1 MPPFRDLTG
10 QQFGRL
16 KAIRLAGRTAAG
28 QAMWECLCQCGKT
41 TTVYGVSLTRGKSQ
55 SCDCLRLERVKAAA
69 TKHGHAQRSFHQTGT
84 YTSWCSM
91 LARCQNPNRERYPN
105 WGGRGITVCERWQ
118 GEHGFETS
126 LLIWDHA
133 QRARRWTASRTMT
146 ATMSRVTVNGPP
158 RRSSKQIHIPK
169 GRAYDTRHL
178 RHHPTY
184 FGWASCGLRNGR
196 G

>member
-118 GEHGFETS
+118 GEHGFENFLADMGPRPAGTT
-126 LLIWDHA
+126 LD
-133 QRARRWTASRTMT
+133 RFPNNDGNYEPGNCRWATPKEQQANTHPKRT
-146 ATMSRVTVNGPP
+146 R
-158 RRSSKQIHIPK
+158 I
-169 GRAYDTRHL
+169 
-178 RHHPTY
+178 
-184 FGWASCGLRNGR
+184 
-196 G
+196 